1 MIDNHQHE
9 RVGDTYIHP
18 RAKSSNQAG
27 PGCLSKKQLNF
38 LLRPGCGSYSSR
50 AIRQFF
56 TDDLLKECGITRDEL
71 RHIRV
76 FPVTVNSAVIN
87 HLKKHNLLP

>member
-1 MIDNHQHE
+1 MIESKSFE
-9 RVGDTYIHP
+9 RVGEPRTHP
-18 RAKSSNQAG
+18 NAKNSNQAG

-38 LLRPGCGSYSSR
+38 LLRPKCGTYSSR

-71 RHIRV
+71 RRIRV
-76 FPVTVNSAVIN
+76 FPVPVNSAVVS
-87 HLKKHNLLP
+87 HLKKHNLL

>member
-1 MIDNHQHE
+1 MIEHKSFE
-9 RVGDTYIHP
+9 RVGEPIPHP